1 MERVRFIVFLLGLA
15 SATVGTASAPTVAFP
30 TERQRLPFV
39 KETYLIGAVEPG
51 QIVYVN
57 GVTADVHRTGAF
69 IAMVPVVVGTNEV
82 AVSSAGGRLVRTFV
96 VARESPPPA
105 DTPRPLVT
113 ADDSRLGK
121 YTAWRTV
128 GESIFVNRV
137 RTAPNDGD
145 TIFYLPKGFV
155 LGGSAVSGLDV
166 VSVWLE
172 GKMGFIPSRLV
183 VPLPNREAPPRM
195 LAAPDV
201 TAGFA
206 DHPPYGKRPEEVR
219 ICVDPGHGGGD
230 PGTLS
235 PHGWRE
241 KDVNLMLARAIRD
254 GLERVGFQVVM
265 TRDGDSLPSLLKR
278 PQFANDERADAFISV
293 HHNATAPHRDPRLA
307 RHVVTY
313 ASHANGLELAK
324 AIHRHL
330 AAAVAPVPD
339 SGVQLKSLAVC
350 RNPCVPSCL
359 MEVDFINLPDG
370 EAASWDAARMKKVA
384 DAVVAGVLDWM
395 SPPAIPA
402 APVNF

>member
-1 MERVRFIVFLLGLA
+1 MERIRFIVSCFALV
-15 SATVGTASAPTVAFP
+15 SAMACVAAAPTVSFP
-30 TERQRLPFV
+30 AERQRLPFV
-39 KETYLIGAVEPG
+39 KETYLIGAAEPG
-51 QIVYVN
+51 QVVYVN
-57 GVTADVHRTGAF
+57 GTTADVHRTGAF
-69 IAMVPVVVGTNEV
+69 IAMVPVAAGTNEV
-82 AVSSAGGRLVRTFV
+82 VVSSAGGRLVRTFV

-105 DTPRPLVT
+105 DSPVPMVT

-121 YTAWRTV
+121 YSAWRTV

-155 LGGSAVSGLDV
+155 LGGSAVKGLDV

-172 GKMGFIPSRLV
+172 GKMGFISSWLV
-183 VPLPNREAPPRM
+183 SPVPKLEAPPRM

-219 ICVDPGHGGGD
+219 ICVDAGHGGRDSGA
-230 PGTLS
+230 LS

-241 KDVNLMLARAIRD
+241 KDVNLLQARAIRD
-254 GLERVGFQVVM
+254 ALESVGFQVVM
-265 TRDGDSLPSLLKR
+265 TRDGDSLPSLLRR
-278 PQFANDERADAFISV
+278 PQLAFDVRADAFISV
-293 HHNATAPHRDPRLA
+293 HHNSTAAHRDPRLA
-307 RHVVTY
+307 RHVVSY
-313 ASHANGLELAK
+313 ASHTNGLALAK

-339 SGVQLKSLAVC
+339 SGAQLKSLAVC

-359 MEVDFINLPDG
+359 LEVDFINLPEG
-370 EAASWDAARMKKVA
+370 EAASWDAARLKKVA

-395 SPPAIPA
+395 SQPAI
-402 APVNF
+402 F